1 MCNLNPCLQYTC
13 SLVCNVLDFLFLGN
27 LFQDIN
33 RMNSDVADCFT
44 SIPWSNNYTK
54 MVLLFGKKGF
64 SGFLEMFVLHNSIRR
79 VSVIYFFIRF
89 FQGFMQ
95 FLSCL
100 LCRFRFELVGCFSW
114 RLHDPDWSG

>member
-1 MCNLNPCLQYTC
+1 MCNLKSCLQYTC
-13 SLVCNVLDFLFLGN
+13 SLVCNVLDLLFLGN

-54 MVLLFGKKGF
+54 MVLLFDKKGF

-79 VSVIYFFIRF
+79 ISVIYFFIRF

-95 FLSCL
+95 FLSSL

-114 RLHDPDWSG
+114 RLHDLDWWG